1 MISELRIADLGVIA
15 DAQVQLHPGLTVLTG
30 ETGAGKTM
38 VLTALRLLLGGRADA
53 ALVRPQA
60 ASASVE
66 GRVELPAGAAA
77 LTLAQDAGAQLDD
90 DGSLLLVRTV
100 TAGTDGGPGR
110 SRAYLGGRSVPQAVL
125 AELASSIVT
134 VHGQADQARLRSP
147 ARQREALDA
156 FCGVAHA
163 ELLAEHRELWAARSQ
178 VSTELADLVTRATE
192 RAREAELLRLGLAE
206 VERIAPT
213 PREDVA
219 LVELVERL
227 SHAEDLR
234 SAAVLAHEAL
244 AGDDEARPGAGL
256 AVDSALRA
264 LQHAA
269 VHDPTLGPLATRV
282 AEIGY
287 LLADAATDLSGY
299 LDGVQADPQGLERAQ
314 QRRAELATLT
324 RAYGSDVDQVL
335 AWAGE
340 AGLRLAELDGGQD
353 TIDLLAARLADLD
366 RAVAQAQSRISE
378 GRRAGAQRLAQ
389 AVTAELAGLAMAGA
403 HLELAVRP
411 AEPSA
416 HGADEVE
423 MLLVAHP
430 GAPALP
436 LARSASGGELSRVML
451 ALEVSLAGATAT
463 GAAGTTFVFDE
474 VDAGVGGRAALEVGR
489 RLAALA
495 ATAQVLVVT
504 HLAQVA
510 AFADRHLVVTKSTS
524 DGAEVVTASG
534 VRVVDGPQRVAEL
547 ARMLSGQ
554 ETSATALAH
563 AAELLGLADVGR

>member
-15 DAQVQLHPGLTVLTG
+15 GAQVQLHPGLTVLTG

-53 ALVRPQA
+53 ALVRPDA
-60 ASASVE
+60 TAASVE
-66 GRVELPAGAAA
+66 GRVELPAGAPA
-77 LTLAQDAGAQLDD
+77 LAVALEAGAELDD

-100 TAGTDGGPGR
+100 TAGTEAGPGR

-125 AELASSIVT
+125 AELAASIVT

-147 ARQREALDA
+147 ARQRDALDA
-156 FCGVAHA
+156 FCGPAHA
-163 ELLAEHRELWAARSQ
+163 ELLAEHRELWTVRSQ
-178 VSTELADLVTRATE
+178 AAAELAELVTRATE

-206 VERIAPT
+206 VERVAPT
-213 PREDVA
+213 PREDAA
-219 LVELVERL
+219 LVEQVERL

-234 SAAVLAHEAL
+234 SAAALAHDAL
-244 AGDDEARPGAGL
+244 AGDDETRPGAGL
-256 AVDSALRA
+256 AVDGAVRA

-269 VHDPTLGPLATRV
+269 VHDTTLGPLATRV

-287 LLADAATDLSGY
+287 LIADAAAELAGY
-299 LDGVQADPQGLERAQ
+299 LDDVQADPQGLERAQ

-324 RAYGSDVDQVL
+324 RSYGSDVDQVL
-335 AWAGE
+335 AWAAQ

-353 TIDLLAARLADLD
+353 KIEALSMRLADLD
-366 RAVAQAQSRISE
+366 RTVAQTQSRISE
-378 GRRAGAQRLAQ
+378 ARRAGAERLAD
-389 AVTAELAGLAMAGA
+389 AVSAELAGLAMAGA
-403 HLELAVRP
+403 HLEIAVRA

-451 ALEVSLAGATAT
+451 ALEVALAGTT
-463 GAAGTTFVFDE
+463 AAGTTFVFDE

-495 ATAQVLVVT
+495 TTAQVLVVT

-524 DGAEVVTASG
+524 GGAEVVTASG
-534 VRVVDGPQRVAEL
+534 VQVVDGPRRVAEL

-563 AAELLGLADVGR
+563 AAELLELADVGR